1 MAEASTAAVPGAAGR
16 SYGAPSYRGY
26 VLVLLTLVYTLNF
39 IDRNLL
45 SVIAQ
50 PVINAFNLSDT
61 EYGFLNGPP
70 FAIFYALMG
79 IPIAIAADR
88 PIAAL
93 VVGYLLSVPYNILVL
108 VGVWRSAER
117 DDGPPARAN
126 LIRIVTLVGMILL
139 SLT

>member
-1 MAEASTAAVPGAAGR
+1 MRRLRRLWAGELPLGEAFWTYAVVGGVA
-16 SYGAPSYRGY
+16 
-26 VLVLLTLVYTLNF
+26 VNLVTSLL
-39 IDRNLL
+39 
-45 SVIAQ
+45 
-50 PVINAFNLSDT
+50 
-61 EYGFLNGPP
+61 FL
-70 FAIFYALMG
+70 AL
-79 IPIAIAADR
+79 ITADR